1 MRIPVVVD
9 CRSRGILRY
18 HFRLRRFGLDRGEGK
33 KYRGLVTERK
43 LERLKELSGG
53 LGVCEGCFTGKY
65 PLDPPDEDIRGEFEQ

>member
-33 KYRGLVTERK
+33 KYRGLVTER
-43 LERLKELSGG
+43 
-53 LGVCEGCFTGKY
+53 
-65 PLDPPDEDIRGEFEQ
+65 